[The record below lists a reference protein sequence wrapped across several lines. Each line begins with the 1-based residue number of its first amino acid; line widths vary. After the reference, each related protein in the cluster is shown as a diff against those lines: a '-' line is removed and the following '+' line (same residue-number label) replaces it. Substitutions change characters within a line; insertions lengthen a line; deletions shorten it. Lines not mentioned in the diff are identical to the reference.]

1 MMKSRIGALLRK
13 ELLEL
18 SRHPGILVPVA
29 VVGAL
34 TVLLPFVV
42 TVGIPFFT
50 GERLGAD
57 RELLRVSALAGQH
70 ADLGADGRVQL
81 YLHQQ
86 FLLLFLLLPMTG
98 AMSVASHSVIGEKEA
113 RTLEPLLA
121 TPVSTLELLV
131 AKVAAALV
139 PSLAIS
145 FLLFVIYLAG
155 IGWLSEPGVLRAMI
169 GMRTAMLVAWVG
181 PAVALLSLQLAIVVS
196 SRVNDPRTAQQFGV
210 LIIVPLTAVLVAQFA
225 GWVWLST
232 AAVALV
238 GLGLLV
244 AWVVV
249 AFISAALFDRE
260 TILTRWR

>member
-1 MMKSRIGALLRK
+1 MRSRVGALVRK
-13 ELLEL
+13 ELLEV
-18 SRHPGILVPVA
+18 SRNPGILVPVA

-50 GERLGAD
+50 GEGLGAD
-57 RELLRVSALAGQH
+57 RELLRMSALAGQH
-70 ADLGADGRVQL
+70 ADLGSDGRVQL

-113 RTLEPLLA
+113 RTLEPLLL
-121 TPVSTLELLV
+121 TPISTLEPLV

-139 PSLAIS
+139 PTLAIS
-145 FLLFVIYLAG
+145 FILFVLYLAG
-155 IGWLSEPGVLRAMI
+155 IGWLSEPGVLRAMLD
-169 GMRTAMLVAWVG
+169 MRTAALVALVG
-181 PAVALLSLQLAIVVS
+181 PAVALLSLQLAIVIS

-210 LIIVPLTAVLVAQFA
+210 LIIIPLAAVLVAQA
-225 GWVWLST
+225 TGWVWLS
-232 AAVALV
+232 AGAVSLV
-238 GLGLLV
+238 GLGLLA
-244 AWVVV
+244 AWVAV
-249 AFISAALFDRE
+249 ALVSAALFDRE